1 MIKKLSNEVFM
12 EETKSPAPRTN
23 LNVTVEFRRNYA
35 RDEAMGSLMNISMT
49 GAFIK
54 HKDGVELRANDKV
67 HCKFNVSGRIREI
80 DALVVWTNRFGAG
93 IKFLHQ
99 NNQDSQI
106 VDDLI
111 YFVEEK
117 KTGSRSILEDIFKK
131 VA

>member
-1 MIKKLSNEVFM
+1 M

-23 LNVTVEFRRNYA
+23 LNVAVEFRRNYS
-35 RDEAMGSLMNISMT
+35 RDEATGSLVNISMS

-54 HKDGVELRANDKV
+54 HNDGVELRTNDKV
-67 HCKFNVSGRIREI
+67 HCRFNVSGRVREI
-80 DALVVWTNRFGAG
+80 DAMVVWTNRFGAG

-99 NNQDSQI
+99 NNQDVQI

-117 KTGSRSILEDIFKK
+117 KLGHRSILESIFKK
-131 VA
+131 VV